1 MLINR
6 LNAAARRVPTWPL
19 YIAAL
24 IPPAWLF
31 YRAMTGGLGVDPV
44 KAMEHQIG
52 LMGLQVLIASLCIT
66 PLRRFAGVNLIKFR
80 RALGLIAFF
89 YIVLH
94 LSVWLFLDVR
104 IPRQILADIYKRP
117 YITLGMVGFVLLI
130 PLALTSNRWSIRR
143 LGANWRRVH
152 WLVYPAVVLGGLHFV
167 ILRKGWQMEPLLYL
181 AAILILLATRMSV
194 LKKGSRKIST
204 EGKRILW

>member
-1 MLINR
+1 MFTDR

-94 LSVWLFLDVR
+94 LLVWLFLDVR
-104 IPRQILADIYKRP
+104 IPSQILTDIYKRP
-117 YITLGMVGFVLLI
+117 YITLGMVGFALLI

-143 LGANWRRVH
+143 LGANWRRMH

-181 AAILILLATRMSV
+181 AAILVLLVTRIPV
-194 LKKGSRKIST
+194 LKMRNRKTSIAR
-204 EGKRILW
+204 KRILR